1 MAGDTMEL
9 RILGPDVG
17 SADPAV
23 APIPVQATSPAPGV
37 LDGHGY
43 LRRTVVPSR
52 ADLVDVLRRWADT
65 SRRPTLG
72 PVDAA
77 GGRAHLR
84 WTVGDDGVLDTV
96 SYRDDDEPTPGWYAY
111 LQPAAARPR
120 EL

>member
-23 APIPVQATSPAPGV
+23 
-37 LDGHGY
+37 
-43 LRRTVVPSR
+43 
-52 ADLVDVLRRWADT
+52 T

-72 PVDAA
+72 PV
-77 GGRAHLR
+77 
-84 WTVGDDGVLDTV
+84 
-96 SYRDDDEPTPGWYAY
+96 DDDEPTPGWYAY
-111 LQPAAARPR
+111 LLPAAARPR